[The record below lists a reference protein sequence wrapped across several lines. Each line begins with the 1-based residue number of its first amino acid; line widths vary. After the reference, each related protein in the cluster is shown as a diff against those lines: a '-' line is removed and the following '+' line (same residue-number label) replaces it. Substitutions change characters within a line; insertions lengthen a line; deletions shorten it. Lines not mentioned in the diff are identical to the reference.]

1 LPDIKSYVRATGFI
15 FKLVQNKETVP
26 AGISIKDST
35 YPGISGEEVPLKIFT
50 NSSGTKDVVI
60 LYPGASPYGEY
71 HPKMLALG
79 AVLAESRFTV
89 FIPRIPPLK
98 ELDISE
104 INIQWFNHFYKWMLE
119 KQQVPAEKIAMV
131 GLSYGGGLMLKS
143 LLETNGKLPSPKAI
157 LTYGTYS
164 DGRTIVQFLLNGEIS
179 LHGSTYTIPPHEWG
193 LVVIFHNFLKNL
205 SLDWDSTKIQTA
217 LTYQI
222 SENFAERD
230 KVVDSMPKDQQNL
243 FHSILKGEA
252 TPEIKA
258 LVDDIVENEEDAFI
272 NLSPKF
278 WGDKIKEKVFILH
291 GANDSMVPFTES
303 IKLAD
308 YIPEN
313 ELLISYIY
321 EHKEISNNR
330 GYFFTLREISRLI
343 NFYAKFFHH
352 YAH

>member
-1 LPDIKSYVRATGFI
+1 MLDIKSYVKAAGFI

-26 AGISIKDST
+26 ADTSVKDST
-35 YPGISGEEVPLKIFT
+35 YPGISGEDVPLKIIT
-50 NSSGTKDVVI
+50 NSTTTKDVVI
-60 LYPGASPYGEY
+60 LYPGASPYAEY

-79 AVLAESRFTV
+79 AVLAESGFQV

-98 ELDISE
+98 ELDITE
-104 INIQWFNHFYKWMLE
+104 ENIQWFNHFYNWVLE
-119 KQQVPAEKIAMV
+119 KQKVPAEKIAMV

-143 LLETNGKLPSPKAI
+143 LLEAKGKLPSPKAI

-164 DGRTIVQFLLNGEIS
+164 DGRTIVPFLLNGEIS
-179 LHGSTYTIPPHEWG
+179 LNGSTYTIPPHEWG

-205 SLDWDSTKIQTA
+205 SLDWDSTKIQRA

-222 SENFAERD
+222 GENFAERD
-230 KVVDSMPKDQQNL
+230 KVVESMPEKQQSL
-243 FHSILKGEA
+243 FHAILKGEV
-252 TPEIKA
+252 TPEIEKM
-258 LVDDIVENEEDAFI
+258 VGDIVENEEEAFV
-272 NLSPKF
+272 NLSPKI
-278 WGDKIKEKVFILH
+278 WAHLIEDKVFIIH

-308 YIPEN
+308 YVPQN

-321 EHKEISNNR
+321 EHKEISTNR
-330 GYFFTLREISRLI
+330 GYFFTLREIFRLI